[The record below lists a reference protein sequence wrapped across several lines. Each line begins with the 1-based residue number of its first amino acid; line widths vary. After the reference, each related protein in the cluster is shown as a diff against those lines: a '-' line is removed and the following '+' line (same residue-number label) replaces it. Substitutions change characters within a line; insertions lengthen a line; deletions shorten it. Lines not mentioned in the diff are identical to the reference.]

1 MPGGFWELLT
11 WSRMVLAGAL
21 LALSFHAPGV
31 AFAQGAN
38 SGDAATATV
47 ASSPRMISV
56 TRVSTPPTVDGR
68 PDDPAWLEAAPI
80 DDFRTYF
87 PREGAPPTFRT
98 EFRVAFDDR
107 ALYVLVRAFDP
118 HPDSI
123 VRLLARR
130 DTDGP
135 PNDQVQLFIDSF
147 HDRRGGYEFIVN
159 AAGVKSDYILFDDT
173 GWDQSWDG
181 IWEVATSVD
190 ELGWVAEFA
199 IPFRQLRY
207 SDSRA
212 PTFGLMVWRV
222 VGRLG
227 ERVSWPAYGP
237 SIAGL
242 VSQAGTLAGLSSLPV
257 GTGLEVIPYLLGQAR
272 SGGADGSGMRSEAR
286 TGMQF
291 TPAIGADLRYLPRPS
306 VSIDAT
312 INPDFGQIEAD
323 PALLNLE
330 ATEVRREER
339 RPFFLEGAGL
349 LSFPL
354 ASDGDALLF
363 YSRRIGR
370 RPALAS
376 SYGDDD
382 TPTATT
388 IHSAARLTARLA
400 PGTSLAALSA
410 LTREE
415 VGAHLPGR
423 GTRAVVEPRAH
434 YAAARLQHDLRGG
447 RSGLG
452 LMLTRVDRWRG
463 DSLTTA
469 SLPAAAHALAAT
481 LQHQTGD
488 GSYRLTAWG
497 AASEVRGSE
506 SAIATL
512 QLSPVHAFQRPD
524 DDVAF
529 DPTLRTLRG
538 SAGSVTIGKYG
549 GGPTRFSTS
558 YRWVS
563 AGFDVNE
570 MGYLTVADL
579 QSWSAEAGLKATEP
593 GTILGVPYRSAST
606 TLGFAGDWSTAGL
619 PLERGLSLRG
629 SFQLPNQVQLQSS
642 ILLQLPG
649 AYCTVSCT
657 RGGPA
662 LVDPPGQR
670 ITAAA
675 TGDPRRAL
683 IPHLELEWLRD
694 DDGRTHGT
702 GGRLELTWRARSNL
716 ETSLAAYAFSASHD
730 AFFYRRFGSPLSDT
744 THYTIA
750 ALEQE
755 TSSLTARVNYTI
767 TRDLSVQWH
776 SEVYLSQGRYA
787 RVRELA
793 DPRATDYERRFRPYD
808 DPAVTADPGGIDFN
822 QLRSNA
828 VLRWEFRPGSTLFLV
843 WSQERARDED
853 TPGPL
858 RLGPELRDLLSLRP
872 GNTVAVK
879 VSYWLGR

>member
-1 MPGGFWELLT
+1 M
-11 WSRMVLAGAL
+11 
-21 LALSFHAPGV
+21 
-31 AFAQGAN
+31 
-38 SGDAATATV
+38 
-47 ASSPRMISV
+47 
-56 TRVSTPPTVDGR
+56 
-68 PDDPAWLEAAPI
+68 
-80 DDFRTYF
+80 
-87 PREGAPPTFRT
+87 
-98 EFRVAFDDR
+98 
-107 ALYVLVRAFDP
+107 LVRAFDP

-159 AAGVKSDYILFDDT
+159 ASGVKSDYILFDDT

-181 IWEVATSVD
+181 IWE
-190 ELGWVAEFA
+190 
-199 IPFRQLRY
+199 
-207 SDSRA
+207 
-212 PTFGLMVWRV
+212 
-222 VGRLG
+222 
-227 ERVSWPAYGP
+227 
-237 SIAGL
+237 IAGL

-272 SGGADGSGMRSEAR
+272 SGEAVGSGMRSEAR

-354 ASDGDALLF
+354 ASDGAALLF

-388 IHSAARLTARLA
+388 IHGAARLTARLA

-452 LMLTRVDRWRG
+452 LMLTRVDRRRG
-463 DSLTTA
+463 DSLTAA

-481 LQHQTGD
+481 LQHQAGD

-524 DDVAF
+524 DEVAF

-538 SAGSVTIGKYG
+538 GAGSVTIGKYG

-579 QSWSAEAGLKATEP
+579 QSWSAEAGLEATEP
-593 GTILGVPYRSAST
+593 GTILGYPTARLRQHSAS
-606 TLGFAGDWSTAGL
+606 
-619 PLERGLSLRG
+619 R
-629 SFQLPNQVQLQSS
+629 
-642 ILLQLPG
+642 
-649 AYCTVSCT
+649 
-657 RGGPA
+657 
-662 LVDPPGQR
+662 
-670 ITAAA
+670 A
-675 TGDPRRAL
+675 TGPPRDS
-683 IPHLELEWLRD
+683 PW
-694 DDGRTHGT
+694 
-702 GGRLELTWRARSNL
+702 S
-716 ETSLAAYAFSASHD
+716 AA
-730 AFFYRRFGSPLSDT
+730 SPC
-744 THYTIA
+744 A
-750 ALEQE
+750 AL
-755 TSSLTARVNYTI
+755 SSSRTRCNCRAEFCCNSPARTA
-767 TRDLSVQWH
+767 
-776 SEVYLSQGRYA
+776 
-787 RVRELA
+787 
-793 DPRATDYERRFRPYD
+793 P
-808 DPAVTADPGGIDFN
+808 
-822 QLRSNA
+822 
-828 VLRWEFRPGSTLFLV
+828 
-843 WSQERARDED
+843 
-853 TPGPL
+853 
-858 RLGPELRDLLSLRP
+858 
-872 GNTVAVK
+872 
-879 VSYWLGR
+879 